1 LYHDPRLSTAPIG
14 RCWQVAWRLCPPI
27 RVCRIT
33 LASNPTATGAETAD
47 GPRPRNAHSTRRN
60 CRSSRI
66 QLKLGLS
73 QDTRAVR
80 RYRQSAST
88 CDPRRCPIVLRDRS
102 VLPLRVLGASPAQ
115 WLLLGNGGGATISV
129 VSVETLPRE
138 GPGNRTGFARR
149 SPTTTLLACQ
159 ERRNTDDR
167 ISLATQS
174 PYELN
179 SPGSFRSMLTAS

>member
-1 LYHDPRLSTAPIG
+1 MRRTCNGTPGRACHPAKSRSAAGARPFRQGNHSAGHSRCPYGGETLQTPRRGVIVRPHQSPVAYLPKQLTPVAIGLPPRGMLYHDPRLSTAPIG

-88 CDPRRCPIVLRDRS
+88 CDPKR
-102 VLPLRVLGASPAQ
+102 
-115 WLLLGNGGGATISV
+115 
-129 VSVETLPRE
+129 
-138 GPGNRTGFARR
+138 
-149 SPTTTLLACQ
+149 
-159 ERRNTDDR
+159 
-167 ISLATQS
+167 
-174 PYELN
+174 
-179 SPGSFRSMLTAS
+179 